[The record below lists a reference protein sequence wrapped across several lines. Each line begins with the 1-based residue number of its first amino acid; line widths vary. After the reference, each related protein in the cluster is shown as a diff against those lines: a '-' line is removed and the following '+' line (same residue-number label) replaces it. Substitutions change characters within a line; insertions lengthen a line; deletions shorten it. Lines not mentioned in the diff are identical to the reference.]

1 MQPTAASTFPEELQT
16 RLQYFDD
23 GDVTLHDAL
32 ADILRDDEDT
42 DNNPSGYWRAR
53 KAVTCIARVS
63 ILFYFVMIWPYK
75 DVVFCQPC
83 FLTHGER
90 SRIILVICF

>member
-53 KAVTCIARVS
+53 KAITCIARVS
-63 ILFYFVMIWPYK
+63 ILFHVEYDSCTSNIGAWIELFMS
-75 DVVFCQPC
+75 C
-83 FLTHGER
+83 FL
-90 SRIILVICF
+90 I